1 MLAITCALF
10 IHTVPGPPRS
20 VQVVEDAV
28 ALWQEPDK
36 PNGNITG
43 YDVGI
48 GSTPEQITVIR
59 SIDGSERN
67 FYVITRSDV
76 SASPSYVRVRANEL
90 CMQQDS
96 NTICS

>member
-1 MLAITCALF
+1 M
-10 IHTVPGPPRS
+10 
-20 VQVVEDAV
+20 QVVDNAV

-48 GSTPEQITVIR
+48 GTTTEQITVIS
-59 SIDGSERN
+59 SINGAERN

-76 SASPSYVRVRANEL
+76 SASTAYIQVRANV
-90 CMQQDS
+90 
-96 NTICS
+96 